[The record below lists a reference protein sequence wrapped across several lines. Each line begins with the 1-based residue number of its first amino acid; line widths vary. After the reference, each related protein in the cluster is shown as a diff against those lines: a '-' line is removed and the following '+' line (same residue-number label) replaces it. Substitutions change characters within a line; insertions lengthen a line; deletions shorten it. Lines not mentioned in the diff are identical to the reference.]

1 MAAVSGDYG
10 GVVDKV
16 NAAMGRL
23 LFRFWD
29 LAKRVGQNRLAVF
42 GAVVMLVLIIV
53 AVFAPL
59 VAPYDP
65 EEQDLYNTLQSP
77 SSQHLFGTDHL
88 GRDVFSRVVYGSRA
102 TVEVG
107 FASVALAILLGI
119 PLGLAAGYL
128 GRWVNAGIM
137 RVMDALL
144 AFPTL
149 ILALAIASSL
159 GAGLRSSIIAISILG
174 LPVFARLVCA
184 STLSVK
190 ESEFVLAARS
200 IGCSGPRIALAHILP
215 NVMPPLIVQ
224 GTLFVAFAVL
234 LEAALAFIGLGIPPP
249 AATWGQMLRASY
261 PYLQGH
267 LWLPLASGIPIFL
280 VVLAINFL
288 GDGLR
293 DAIDPKLRSVR
304 PVV

>member
-1 MAAVSGDYG
+1 MAAVSGEYIEAVD
-10 GVVDKV
+10 GVDV
-16 NAAMGRL
+16 AMGRL

-29 LAKRVGQNRLAVF
+29 LAKRVRQNRLAVF
-42 GAVVMLVLIIV
+42 GAVVLLVLIIV

-59 VAPYDP
+59 IAPYDP
-65 EEQDLYNTLQSP
+65 EEQDLYGTLQSP

-88 GRDVFSRVVYGSRA
+88 GRDVFSRVVYGSRT
-102 TVEVG
+102 TVVVG
-107 FASVALAILLGI
+107 LASVALAVLLGI

-137 RVMDALL
+137 RVIDALL
-144 AFPTL
+144 SFPTL

-159 GAGLRSSIIAISILG
+159 GAGLRSSVIAISILG
-174 LPVFARLVCA
+174 LPIFTRLVCA

-200 IGCSGPRIALAHILP
+200 IGCSGPRIALVHILP

-224 GTLFVAFAVL
+224 GTLFVGFAVL
-234 LEAALAFIGLGIPPP
+234 LEAALSFIGLGIPPP
-249 AATWGQMLRASY
+249 AASWGQMLRAAY
-261 PYLQGH
+261 PYLREH
-267 LWLPLASGIPIFL
+267 PWLSLASGVPIFL
-280 VVLAINFL
+280 VVLAVNFL

-293 DAIDPKLRSVR
+293 DAIDPKMRSVR

>member
-1 MAAVSGDYG
+1 VAAVSGDYG

-16 NAAMGRL
+16 DAAMGRL

-77 SSQHLFGTDHL
+77 
-88 GRDVFSRVVYGSRA
+88 
-102 TVEVG
+102 
-107 FASVALAILLGI
+107 LAILLGI

-159 GAGLRSSIIAISILG
+159 GPGLRSSIIAISILG

>member
-1 MAAVSGDYG
+1 MAAVSGEYIEAVD
-10 GVVDKV
+10 GVDV
-16 NAAMGRL
+16 AMGRL

-42 GAVVMLVLIIV
+42 GAVVLLVLIIV

-59 VAPYDP
+59 IAPYDP
-65 EEQDLYNTLQSP
+65 EEQDLYGTLQSP

-88 GRDVFSRVVYGSRA
+88 GRDVFSRVVYGSRT
-102 TVEVG
+102 TVVVG
-107 FASVALAILLGI
+107 LASVALAVLLGI

-137 RVMDALL
+137 RVIDALL
-144 AFPTL
+144 SFPTL

-159 GAGLRSSIIAISILG
+159 GAGLRSSVIAISILG
-174 LPVFARLVCA
+174 LPIFARLVCA

-200 IGCSGPRIALAHILP
+200 IGCSGPRIALVHILP

-224 GTLFVAFAVL
+224 GTLFVGFAVL
-234 LEAALAFIGLGIPPP
+234 LEAALSFIGLGIPPP
-249 AATWGQMLRASY
+249 AASWGQMLRVSY
-261 PYLQGH
+261 PYLREH
-267 LWLPLASGIPIFL
+267 LWLPLASGVPIFL
-280 VVLAINFL
+280 VVLAVNFL

-293 DAIDPKLRSVR
+293 DAIDPKMRSVR
-304 PVV
+304 PLV

>member
-1 MAAVSGDYG
+1 MAAVSGEYIEAVD
-10 GVVDKV
+10 GVDV
-16 NAAMGRL
+16 AMGRL

-29 LAKRVGQNRLAVF
+29 LAKRVRQNRLAVF
-42 GAVVMLVLIIV
+42 GAVVLLVLIIV

-59 VAPYDP
+59 IAPYDP

-88 GRDVFSRVVYGSRA
+88 GRDVFSRVVYGSRT
-102 TVEVG
+102 TVVVG
-107 FASVALAILLGI
+107 LASVALAVLLGI

-137 RVMDALL
+137 RVIDALL
-144 AFPTL
+144 SFPTL

-159 GAGLRSSIIAISILG
+159 GAGLRSSVIAISILG
-174 LPVFARLVCA
+174 LPIFARLVCA

-200 IGCSGPRIALAHILP
+200 IGCSGPRIALVHILP

-224 GTLFVAFAVL
+224 GTLFVGFAVL
-234 LEAALAFIGLGIPPP
+234 LEAALSFIGLGIPPP
-249 AATWGQMLRASY
+249 AASWGQMLRAAY
-261 PYLQGH
+261 PYLREH
-267 LWLPLASGIPIFL
+267 PWLSLASGVPIFL
-280 VVLAINFL
+280 VVLAVNFL

-293 DAIDPKLRSVR
+293 DAIDPKMRSVR